1 MASLDELKVSIGNIT
16 LSPAV
21 SVSNKMYVCISY
33 EEGVFFSTSSIC
45 LWLILGIIKIKT
57 PLRNS

>member
-21 SVSNKMYVCISY
+21 SVSNKMYKFVL
-33 EEGVFFSTSSIC
+33 FM
-45 LWLILGIIKIKT
+45 
-57 PLRNS
+57 